1 MEIFEEFDKLID
13 SAKKLN
19 ESKKV
24 EYKDIPIAPT
34 METAEQADD
43 FIRGYF
49 AGILQDDETPPPP
62 PGGPNPPLPPTPPPP
77 PIYIK
82 KKERK
87 SASGEK
93 TPWSEAKVEWEE
105 DEFLK
110 RLEIEAEE
118 KEREEEETD
127 IDDTEHDSFV
137 DDEGGPGSG
146 GGSGDDDADDDDETL
161 DDKPH
166 KDRDDEDDEDTDG
179 ADSKDGESGKS
190 GKSSS
195 EGDEGD
201 DGEEG
206 EGDGEGESGSSSSKK
221 GDDKKSEKSDS
232 GSGDGEGEDGESGDD
247 GGDTDGGKDGV
258 STGDDTSKREGGD
271 HKKSGKGR
279 KDGTGGMDDD
289 EVGEEGDDGEGSGKE
304 GKEGEDKE
312 GKGSGEGS
320 GKEDGEEGED
330 KEGKGGKGDG
340 TGEDEDSKDGEKDG
354 KGGKGSGEGDED
366 GETGESGESGG
377 KELEDAIRDAIE
389 TLKEKNEA
397 EKEDLKELLDMLEDD
412 TLTDEEIAEK
422 EREVEEVKEHGRE
435 KMDKLKSLVG
445 RLESPASKEEIEKE
459 IEASKLS
466 DEEIEALKSDTVEVS
481 GMDELPKDEELDA
494 LRKKAMEELD
504 KKCKSKSKLSTAI
517 LYHSMKDAKIDKTD
531 WDIILEKIL
540 KSRSKHNGEMKSK
553 AKKVIL
559 GAKNHIWRDVR
570 YGYKTVKQG
579 ADTNSIYCF
588 VDYSGSVSSRP
599 GLIISFLGKIL
610 EISGRL
616 EFTDIQVYTFGDTL
630 SVPRIITHDMLEK
643 DGYEVTLANTI
654 EFFDMEENNVGGAIE
669 NFAEV
674 AYEINKIKSKDQNAI
689 FFIFGDGVWTLYGND
704 QPPMRL
710 KEICPRYVKDII
722 PFIFYDDEEDF
733 KWKSL
738 GKEVSILKDVVGID
752 DVIVTKTSKIKE

>member
-1 MEIFEEFDKLID
+1 MIKQKHNNMEIFEEFDKLID

-93 TPWSEAKVEWEE
+93 APWSEAKVEWEE

-146 GGSGDDDADDDDETL
+146 GGSGDDGADDDDETL

-201 DGEEG
+201 DGEE
-206 EGDGEGESGSSSSKK
+206 
-221 GDDKKSEKSDS
+221 
-232 GSGDGEGEDGESGDD
+232 
-247 GGDTDGGKDGV
+247 
-258 STGDDTSKREGGD
+258 
-271 HKKSGKGR
+271 
-279 KDGTGGMDDD
+279 
-289 EVGEEGDDGEGSGKE
+289 
-304 GKEGEDKE
+304 
-312 GKGSGEGS
+312 GEGS

-752 DVIVTKTSKIKE
+752 DVIVTKTSKMKE